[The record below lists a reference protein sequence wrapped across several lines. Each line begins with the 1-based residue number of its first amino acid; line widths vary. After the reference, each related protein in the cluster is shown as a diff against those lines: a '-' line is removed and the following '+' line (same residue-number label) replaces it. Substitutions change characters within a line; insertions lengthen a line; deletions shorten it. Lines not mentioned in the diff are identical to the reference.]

1 MIEAAKESAACAQ
14 SRSIRR
20 KRLTTTFTT
29 KNQTM
34 AEKKPIE
41 YGIVYLVTNPV
52 MPGLV
57 KIGMTAI
64 GRYTK
69 L

>member
-1 MIEAAKESAACAQ
+1 
-14 SRSIRR
+14 
-20 KRLTTTFTT
+20 
-29 KNQTM
+29 M

-41 YGIVYLVTNPV
+41 YGIVYLVTNPD

-64 GRYTK
+64 GRYAK